1 MMDLR
6 CVAYA
11 VGGDRIGVLP
21 DALQFTVTVPRND
34 TPTISLT
41 YPERGGV
48 RGNLLDGEIEIAV
61 EATFNDGVDWQEVP
75 GCRFISQ
82 EASRDL
88 ASDGTTSRSLQA
100 VHISAVLG
108 EALVW
113 DVPKDHQD
121 KEGKFKFKR
130 TTAGTM
136 VRTLWDRAVRR
147 GWGRGLTAG
156 FTPEKDSAPAAW
168 DTTAALAFAADV
180 SLDQVL
186 ETVTNLGMC
195 DVAWEGRT
203 MRLYNADTVLAR
215 DRTGAVKWLLTPTI
229 TGAPET
235 TRWADMCT
243 DVIVRG
249 ETGRTWRIHNDAA
262 PTTMRRIE
270 KVVEGGGI
278 ELEDTAKLVA
288 QASLKSGSR
297 PAEQIKRE
305 WHSDVATYLPWRD
318 YRPGDWILLDRGG
331 DSPEKVQVTQISMT
345 RDDNGVSGHTT
356 FGTQLASA
364 LTRIAKR
371 QRGVIGGAAVSGST
385 VRPSTQAQTRRPD
398 KVQSLGLHSQALINS
413 YGRPVALVSASW
425 DPVTSDDVGADLDVD
440 SYDLAYRRSNVSG
453 FAVTTVRVAPGQV
466 VPLEAGRDYV
476 FKVRA
481 VADGTAG
488 AWSDEAAI
496 TTAVDI
502 EPPPTPSKP
511 ALGQTLGV
519 LNISWDGL
527 GSRAEAMPAD
537 YDHVEVSIQI
547 PGAPPARTTDMVKPV
562 QQIPVADLAMR
573 EWEVRLRAVDTSD
586 NKSDWSAPASITL
599 EQLVDADAIGKA
611 VDEKI
616 KNSQAV
622 LEAARAEALKSME
635 QLTGAMTQ
643 VAVSLVETGPYPPD
657 AGIVDKTQWVSPDA
671 RVFVL
676 RKKGD

>member
-1 MMDLR
+1 MDLR
-6 CVAYA
+6 CVAYN

-21 DALQFTVTVPRND
+21 DTLAFTVTIPRNN

-48 RGNLLDGEIEIAV
+48 RGNLLDGETEIAV
-61 EATFNDGVDWQEVP
+61 EATFDGDTWTEVP
-75 GCRFISQ
+75 GCRFVSQ
-82 EASRDL
+82 ESSRDL
-88 ASDGTTSRSLQA
+88 ASDGTTSRSLNA
-100 VHISAVLG
+100 VHISAMLG

-113 DVPKDHQD
+113 EVPKDHQD
-121 KEGKFKFKR
+121 KDGKFKFKR

-147 GWGRGLTAG
+147 GWGRGLTPK
-156 FTPEKDSAPAAW
+156 FTPEKDSAGAAW
-168 DTTAALAFAADV
+168 DKTAALAFAPDI
-180 SLDQVL
+180 SIDQVVESL
-186 ETVTNLGMC
+186 TNLGMC
-195 DVAWEGRT
+195 DVAWEGRA
-203 MRLYNADTVLAR
+203 MLLYNADTALTR
-215 DRTGAVKWLLTPTI
+215 DRTQSVKWLLTRTV

-235 TRWADMCT
+235 TRWADMCS
-243 DVIVRG
+243 DVLVRG

-288 QASLKSGSR
+288 RASLKAGSR
-297 PAEQIKRE
+297 PVEQIKRE
-305 WHSDVATYLPWRD
+305 WHSLAAPYLPWKD

-331 DSPEKVQVTQISMT
+331 EELEKVQVNQISMT
-345 RDDNGVSGHTT
+345 RDDNGVHGHTT
-356 FGTQLASA
+356 FGTQIASLLAR
-364 LTRIAKR
+364 LTQR
-371 QRGVIGGAAVSGST
+371 QRGIIGGVAVSGST
-385 VRPSTQAQTRRPD
+385 VRPSSQAQMRRPG
-398 KVQSLGLHSQALINS
+398 KVQSLGLTSQAFINS
-413 YGRPVALVSASW
+413 SGLPAAMVAASW
-425 DPVTSDDVGADLDVD
+425 DPVSQDTVGANLDVD
-440 SYDLAYRRSNVSG
+440 SYELAYRRANAS
-453 FAVTTVRVAPGQV
+453 AAAITTVKAAPGQV
-466 VPLEAGRDYV
+466 VPLDAGRLYA

-481 VADGTAG
+481 LADGVAG
-488 AWSDEAAI
+488 DWSEEVTI
-496 TTAVDI
+496 TTAVDT
-502 EPPPTPSKP
+502 EPPPVPSRP
-511 ALGQTLGV
+511 TLAQTLGV

-527 GSRAEAMPAD
+527 GDHAEAMPAD

-547 PGAPPARTTDMVKPV
+547 PGAPPQRTTDMVKPV
-562 QQIPVADLAMR
+562 QQIPVAGLAMQ

-586 NKSDWSAPASITL
+586 NKSAWSLGARLTL
-599 EQLVDADAIGKA
+599 EQLIDAEAIGKA

-622 LEAARAEALKSME
+622 LQAARAEALKEME
-635 QLTGAMTQ
+635 KLTDAMTQ